1 MSTGTK
7 ASYEELIKSA
17 EEAFEQKDYEKTI
30 EILNET
36 RKNLPENIDDTE
48 VERIHYTIGLCF
60 NELEKPTEANPH
72 LKKALR
78 LAEKTNHEAGQGR
91 AFEQLGSA
99 AYRKNDHRSALAF
112 FRAALATYRK
122 LDDKAG
128 LARTLRDL
136 GSLQSDLAQD
146 GEAET
151 NFEEAKKLFHDLGDV
166 EGQMACI
173 TNVGLLH
180 YRKGGPQASVKVYE
194 KSFEED
200 KIEHYLLL
208 NNAGFLRLVTHD
220 YPGSRDY
227 LSRAEADLKS
237 RGAMDDNAALLYLNL
252 AIVEALEGVFGDS
265 YKHLDEAKRYF
276 DEYPDGRAVE
286 LILVANQ
293 NEVESE
299 GFEPFLVVEDA
310 HKDGV
315 ISLNRAAVMARE
327 TPEKIDEAIQIA
339 EEGLSHDRSLAY
351 PYYGLGWLYLRK
363 GDAVKATTYF
373 KRAAGLDTHNEA
385 IKKALQSVNPY
396 IEQKVGRNEP
406 CPCGSGKKF
415 KKCHGKA

>member
-17 EEAFEQKDYEKTI
+17 ETAFDQKDYEKTI
-30 EILNET
+30 EILNDT

-48 VERIHYTIGLCF
+48 IERIHYTIGLCF

-78 LAEKTNHEAGQGR
+78 LAEKTNHEAGQAR

-122 LDDKAG
+122 LEDKAG

-151 NFEEAKKLFHDLGDV
+151 NFEESKKLFHELGDI

-194 KSFEED
+194 KSFDED

-227 LSRAEADLKS
+227 LSRAEIDLKS

-252 AIVEALEGVFGDS
+252 AIVEALEGAFEDS
-265 YKHLDEAKRYF
+265 YKHLDEAKKYF
-276 DEYPDGRAVE
+276 DDYPDGRAVE

-315 ISLNRAAVMARE
+315 ICMNRAAVMARE
-327 TPEKIDEAIQIA
+327 NPENLDEAIRVA
-339 EEGLSHDRSLAY
+339 EEGLSHDRSMAY
-351 PYYGLGWLYLRK
+351 PYYSLGWLHLRQ
-363 GDAVKATTYF
+363 GDATKATTYF
-373 KRAAGLDTHNEA
+373 KRAAGLDAHNEA
-385 IKKALQSVNPY
+385 IRKALQSVNPY

>member
-7 ASYEELIKSA
+7 ASFEELIKSA

-30 EILNET
+30 EILNES

-48 VERIHYTIGLCF
+48 VERIHYTIGYCF

-78 LAEKTNHEAGQGR
+78 LAEKTNHELGQAR

-99 AYRKNDHRSALAF
+99 AYRKNDYRSAMAF
-112 FRAALATYRK
+112 FRGALSMYRQI
-122 LDDKAG
+122 DEKAG
-128 LARTLRDL
+128 IARILRDL

-151 NFEEAKKLFHDLGDV
+151 NFEESKKIFGELGDV

-220 YPGSRDY
+220 YPGSRDF

-252 AIVEALEGVFGDS
+252 AIVEALEGAFEDA
-265 YKHLDEAKRYF
+265 YKHLEEAKKYF

-293 NEVESE
+293 NEVKSD

-315 ISLNRAAVMARE
+315 ICMNRAAVMARE
-327 TPEKIDEAIQIA
+327 NPEKIDEAIQVA
-339 EEGLSHDRSLAY
+339 EEGLAHDRSMAY

-363 GDAVKATTYF
+363 GDTNQATTYF
-373 KRAAGLDTHNEA
+373 KRAVGLDSNNEW
-385 IKKALQSVNPY
+385 IRKALETVNPY
-396 IEQKVGRNEP
+396 ANQKVGRNEP

>member
-1 MSTGTK
+1 MSTGTQTSFEDQMK
-7 ASYEELIKSA
+7 TA
-17 EEAFEQKDYEKTI
+17 EEAFAKKDYEKTV
-30 EILNET
+30 EILNAA
-36 RKNLPENIDDTE
+36 RKNIPPETADTE
-48 VERIHYTIGLCF
+48 IERIHYTLGLCF
-60 NELEKPTEANPH
+60 NELDKPSEANPH

-78 LAEKTNHEAGQGR
+78 LAEKTDHETGQAR

-99 AYRKNDHRSALAF
+99 AYRKDDHRSAMAY
-112 FRAALATYRK
+112 FRAALAIYRK
-122 LDDKAG
+122 TDDKAG

-146 GEAET
+146 SEAET
-151 NFEEAKKLFHDLGDV
+151 NFEEAKSLFKEVDDI

-200 KIEHYLLL
+200 QIEHYLLL
-208 NNAGFLRLVTHD
+208 NNAGFLKLVVHE
-220 YPGSRDY
+220 YPGAREF
-227 LSRAEADLKS
+227 LSKAEADLKS

-252 AIVEALEGVFGDS
+252 AIVEALEKSFDDAFT
-265 YKHLDEAKRYF
+265 HLDEARRYF
-276 DEYPDGRAVE
+276 EEYPDGRAVE
-286 LILVANQ
+286 LILCANQ
-293 NEVESE
+293 NEVESD

-315 ISLNRAAVMARE
+315 IALNKAAVLARQS
-327 TPEKIDEAIQIA
+327 PDNLDEAIRIA
-339 EEGLSHDRSLAY
+339 EEGLAMDRSMAY
-351 PYYGLGWLYLRK
+351 PHYGLGWLYLRK
-363 GDAVKATTYF
+363 GDAQKATTHF
-373 KRAAGLDTHNEA
+373 KRAAGLDSSNEA
-385 IKKALQSVNPY
+385 IRKALQTVNPY

>member
-1 MSTGTK
+1 MSTGTQT
-7 ASYEELIKSA
+7 SFQDLLKSA
-17 EEAFEQKDYEKTI
+17 EEAFEKKEYQETI
-30 EILNET
+30 DLLNQA
-36 RKNLPENIDDTE
+36 RKNLPDGTDDGE
-48 VERIHYTIGLCF
+48 VERIHYTLGLCF
-60 NELEKPTEANPH
+60 NELEKPSEANPH

-78 LAEKTNHEAGQGR
+78 LAEKTEHENGQAR

-99 AYRKNDHRSALAF
+99 AYKKDDHRSAMAY
-112 FRAALATYRK
+112 FRAALAVYRK
-122 LDDKAG
+122 TEDKAG

-151 NFEEAKKLFHDLGDV
+151 NFEESKKYFKEIDDL

-208 NNAGFLRLVTHD
+208 NNAGFLKLVVHE
-220 YPGSRDY
+220 YPEAREF
-227 LSRAEADLKS
+227 LAKAAADLKE
-237 RGAMDDNAALLYLNL
+237 RGAMDDNAALLFLNL
-252 AIVEALEGVFGDS
+252 AIVEALEGSFDES
-265 YKHLDEAKRYF
+265 FEHLDEARKYF

-293 NEVESE
+293 DEVESDE
-299 GFEPFLVVEDA
+299 FEPFLVVEDA
-310 HKDGV
+310 MKDGV
-315 ISLNRAAVMARE
+315 IALNKAAVLARQSADNL
-327 TPEKIDEAIQIA
+327 DEAIALA
-339 EEGLSHDRSLAY
+339 EEGIAADRSQAY

-363 GDAVKATTYF
+363 GDAQKATTYF
-373 KRAAGLDTHNEA
+373 KRAAGLDNTNEA
-385 IKKALQSVNPY
+385 IRKALQSVNPY

>member
-1 MSTGTK
+1 MSTGTQ
-7 ASYEELIKSA
+7 ASFEELMKSA
-17 EEAFEQKDYEKTI
+17 EASFEAKNYEKTI
-30 EILNET
+30 EILNDA
-36 RKNLPENIDDTE
+36 RKNLPEGTDDRE

-60 NELEKPTEANPH
+60 NELEKPSEANPH

-78 LAEKTNHEAGQGR
+78 LAEKTDHEEGQGR

-99 AYRKNDHRSALAF
+99 AYRKDDHRSAMAY
-112 FRAALATYRK
+112 FRAALAMYRK
-122 LDDKAG
+122 LEDKAG

-151 NFEEAKKLFHDLGDV
+151 NFEEAKGLFKEIDDI

-180 YRKGGPQASVKVYE
+180 YRQGGPQASVKVYE

-200 KIEHYLLL
+200 EINHYLLL
-208 NNAGFLRLVTHD
+208 NNAGFLKLVVHE
-220 YPGSRDY
+220 YPAARDF
-227 LSRAEADLKS
+227 LNKASEDLKE
-237 RGAMDDNAALLYLNL
+237 RGATDDNAALLYLNL
-252 AIVEALEGVFGDS
+252 AIVEALEGSFEEAH
-265 YKHLDEAKRYF
+265 KHLDEAQKYF

-293 NEVESE
+293 DEVES
-299 GFEPFLVVEDA
+299 GDFEPFMVVEDA
-310 HKDGV
+310 QKDGV
-315 ISLNRAAVMARE
+315 ISLNRAAVMARQD
-327 TPEKIDEAIQIA
+327 PSNIDEAIKLA
-339 EEGLSHDRSLAY
+339 EEGMAHDRSMAY
-351 PYYGLGWLYLRK
+351 THFGLGWLYLRK
-363 GDAVKATTYF
+363 GDPQKATSSF
-373 KRAAGLDTHNEA
+373 KRAAGLDSNNEA
-385 IKKALQSVNPY
+385 IRKALQTVNPY

>member
-1 MSTGTK
+1 M
-7 ASYEELIKSA
+7 KSA
-17 EEAFEQKDYEKTI
+17 EAAFDQKEYEKTI

-36 RKNLPENIDDTE
+36 RKNLPENVDDME
-48 VERIHYTIGLCF
+48 LERIHYTIGLCF

-78 LAEKTNHEAGQGR
+78 LAEKTSHEAGQAR

-99 AYRKNDHRSALAF
+99 AYRKNDHRSAMAY

-122 LDDKAG
+122 LEDKAG

-151 NFEEAKKLFHDLGDV
+151 NFEESKALFRELDDV

-194 KSFEED
+194 KSFDED

-220 YPGSRDY
+220 YPGARDY
-227 LSRAEADLKS
+227 LSRAEADLKN

-252 AIVEALEGVFGDS
+252 AIVEALEGAFGDA
-265 YKHLDEAKRYF
+265 YKHLDEAKKYF

-293 NEVESE
+293 NEVKSE

-315 ISLNRAAVMARE
+315 ICFNRAAVMARE
-327 TPEKIDEAIQIA
+327 NPENLDEAIRIA
-339 EEGLSHDRSLAY
+339 EEGLSHDRAVAY

-363 GDAVKATTYF
+363 GDPVKATTFF
-373 KRAAGLDTHNEA
+373 KRAAGLDAHNEA
-385 IKKALQSVNPY
+385 IRKALQSVNPY

>member
-7 ASYEELIKSA
+7 ASFEELIKSA

-30 EILNET
+30 EILNES
-36 RKNLPENIDDTE
+36 RKSLPENIDDTE
-48 VERIHYTIGLCF
+48 VERIHYTIGYCF

-78 LAEKTNHEAGQGR
+78 LAEKTNHELGQAR

-99 AYRKNDHRSALAF
+99 AYRKNDYRSAMAF
-112 FRAALATYRK
+112 FRGALSMYRQI
-122 LDDKAG
+122 DEKAG
-128 LARTLRDL
+128 IARILRDL

-151 NFEEAKKLFHDLGDV
+151 NFEESKKIFGELGDV

-220 YPGSRDY
+220 YPGSRDF

-252 AIVEALEGVFGDS
+252 AIVEALEGAFEDA
-265 YKHLDEAKRYF
+265 YKHLEEAKKYF

-293 NEVESE
+293 NEVKSD

-315 ISLNRAAVMARE
+315 ICMNRAAVMARE
-327 TPEKIDEAIQIA
+327 NPEKIDEAIQVA
-339 EEGLSHDRSLAY
+339 EEGLAHDRGMAY

-363 GDAVKATTYF
+363 GDTNQATTYF
-373 KRAAGLDTHNEA
+373 KRAVGLDSNNEW
-385 IKKALQSVNPY
+385 IRKALETVNPY
-396 IEQKVGRNEP
+396 ANQKVGRNEP

>member
-1 MSTGTK
+1 MSTGTEV
-7 ASYEELIKSA
+7 SFQEQMKSA
-17 EEAFEQKDYEKTI
+17 EEAFENKNFEETI
-30 EILNET
+30 EILNKA
-36 RKNLPENIDDTE
+36 RKNLPEETPDTE
-48 VERIHYTIGLCF
+48 VERIHYTLGFCF
-60 NELEKPTEANPH
+60 NELDKPTEANPH

-78 LAEKTNHEAGQGR
+78 LAEKNEHEQGQAR
-91 AFEQLGSA
+91 AFEQLGTA
-99 AYRKNDHRSALAF
+99 AYRKNDHRSAMAY
-112 FRAALATYRK
+112 FRAALAVYRK
-122 LDDKAG
+122 IEDKAG

-151 NFEEAKKLFHDLGDV
+151 NFTEAKNLFKELDDI

-180 YRKGGPQASVKVYE
+180 YRQGGPQASVKVYE

-200 KIEHYLLL
+200 EINHYLLL
-208 NNAGFLRLVTHD
+208 NNAGFLKLVVHE
-220 YPGSRDY
+220 YPTAREF
-227 LSRAEADLKS
+227 LSKAEADLKE

-252 AIVEALEGVFGDS
+252 AIVEALEGSFEDALT
-265 YKHLDEAKRYF
+265 HLDEARKYF

-286 LILVANQ
+286 LILCANQ
-293 NEVESE
+293 NEVKSD

-315 ISLNRAAVMARE
+315 IALNRAAVLARQN
-327 TPEKIDEAIQIA
+327 PDQIDEAIALA
-339 EEGLSHDRSLAY
+339 EEGIAVDRSMAY
-351 PYYGLGWLYLRK
+351 PYYGLGWLYMRK
-363 GDAVKATTYF
+363 GDAQKATTNF
-373 KRAAGLDTHNEA
+373 KRAAGLDTQNEA
-385 IKKALQSVNPY
+385 IKKALQTVNPY

>member
-1 MSTGTK
+1 MSTGTQ
-7 ASYEELIKSA
+7 ASFEEMMKSA
-17 EEAFEQKDYEKTI
+17 EASFEAKDYEKTV
-30 EILNET
+30 EILNDT
-36 RKNLPENIDDTE
+36 RKNLPDNTDDRE

-60 NELEKPTEANPH
+60 NELDKPSEANPH

-78 LAEKTNHEAGQGR
+78 LAEKTEHEEGQAR

-99 AYRKNDHRSALAF
+99 AYRKDDHRSAMAY

-122 LDDKAG
+122 LEDKAG

-151 NFEEAKKLFHDLGDV
+151 NFNEAKGLFKEVDDI

-180 YRKGGPQASVKVYE
+180 YRQGGPQASVKVYE

-200 KIEHYLLL
+200 QINHYLLF
-208 NNAGFLRLVTHD
+208 NNAGFLKLVVHD
-220 YPGSRDY
+220 YPGARDF
-227 LSRAEADLKS
+227 LTKAAEDLKE
-237 RGAMDDNAALLYLNL
+237 RGASDDNAALLFLNL
-252 AIVEALEGVFGDS
+252 AIVEALEGSFEEA
-265 YKHLDEAKRYF
+265 YKHLDEAQKYF
-276 DEYPDGRAVE
+276 DEYPEGRAVE

-293 NEVESE
+293 EEVKS
-299 GFEPFLVVEDA
+299 GDFEPFMVVEDA

-315 ISLNRAAVMARE
+315 IALNRAAVMARQDS
-327 TPEKIDEAIQIA
+327 EKIDEAIRIA
-339 EEGLSHDRSLAY
+339 EEGMAHDRSMAY
-351 PYYGLGWLYLRK
+351 THFGLGWLYLRK
-363 GDAVKATTYF
+363 GDPQKATTAF
-373 KRAAGLDTHNEA
+373 KRAAGLDNNNEA
-385 IKKALQSVNPY
+385 IRKALQAVNPY

>member
-1 MSTGTK
+1 M
-7 ASYEELIKSA
+7 KSA
-17 EEAFEQKDYEKTI
+17 EEAFEQKEYDKTI
-30 EILNET
+30 EILNDL
-36 RKNLPENIDDTE
+36 RKNLPEEVQDVE

-78 LAEKTNHEAGQGR
+78 LAEKNSHEAGQAR

-99 AYRKNDHRSALAF
+99 AYRKDDHRSAMAY
-112 FRAALATYRK
+112 FRAALALYRK
-122 LDDKAG
+122 TEDKAG

-151 NFEEAKKLFHDLGDV
+151 NFEEAKKLFAELEDI

-180 YRKGGPQASVKVYE
+180 YRQGGPQASVKVYE

-208 NNAGFLRLVTHD
+208 NNAGFLRLVVHE
-220 YPGSRDY
+220 YPGAREF
-227 LSRAEADLKS
+227 LSRAEADLKE

-252 AIVEALEGVFGDS
+252 AIVEALESRFEDA
-265 YKHLDEAKRYF
+265 YKHLDEARRYF

-286 LILVANQ
+286 LILVANEEQ
-293 NEVESE
+293 VEK
-299 GFEPFLVVEDA
+299 GDFEPFLVVEDA

-315 ISLNRAAVMARE
+315 IALNRAAVMARE
-327 TPEKIDEAIQIA
+327 NPDNIDEAIKVA
-339 EEGLSHDRSLAY
+339 EEGMAADRSMAY
-351 PYYGLGWLYLRK
+351 PHYGLGWLYLMK
-363 GDAVKATTYF
+363 GDSSKATTSF
-373 KRAAGLDTHNEA
+373 KRAAGLDNHNEA
-385 IKKALQSVNPY
+385 IRKALETVNPY
-396 IEQKVGRNEP
+396 IGQKVGRNEP

-415 KKCHGKA
+415 KKCHGRA

>member
-1 MSTGTK
+1 MSTGTET
-7 ASYEELIKSA
+7 SFQDLMQSA
-17 EEAFEQKDYEKTI
+17 EEAFNEKDFEKTV
-30 EILNET
+30 EMMNQA
-36 RKNLPENIDDTE
+36 RKCLPSDAPDNE
-48 VERIHYTIGLCF
+48 VERIHYTLGYCF
-60 NELEKPTEANPH
+60 NELDKPTEANPH

-78 LAEKTNHEAGQGR
+78 LAEKTDHEAGQAR

-99 AYRKNDHRSALAF
+99 AYRKNDHRNALAF
-112 FRAALATYRK
+112 FRAALAIYRK
-122 LDDKAG
+122 IDDKPG

-136 GSLQSDLAQD
+136 GSIQSDLAQD

-151 NFEEAKKLFHDLGDV
+151 NFEEAKGLFKELDDL

-194 KSFEED
+194 KCFEED
-200 KIEHYLLL
+200 EINHYLLL
-208 NNAGFLRLVTHD
+208 NNAGFLKLVVHE
-220 YPGSRDY
+220 YPEARAF
-227 LSRAEADLKS
+227 LEKAEADLKE

-252 AIVEALEGVFGDS
+252 SVVEALEGSFDEALG
-265 YKHLDEAKRYF
+265 HLDEAKKYF

-286 LILVANQ
+286 LILCANGP
-293 NEVESE
+293 EVEKE

-315 ISLNRAAVMARE
+315 IALNKAAVIARQDPDKLD
-327 TPEKIDEAIQIA
+327 TAIALA
-339 EEGLSHDRSLAY
+339 EEGIAHNREMAY
-351 PYYGLGWLYLRK
+351 PYYGMGWLQMRK
-363 GDAVKATTYF
+363 GDTQKATTYF
-373 KRAAGLDTHNEA
+373 KRAAGLDAQNEA
-385 IKKALQSVNPY
+385 IRKALQTVNPY

>member
-1 MSTGTK
+1 MSTGTEV
-7 ASYEELIKSA
+7 SFEELMKSA
-17 EEAFEQKDYEKTI
+17 EKSFEANEYESTI
-30 EILNET
+30 EYLNKA
-36 RKNLPENIDDTE
+36 RKHLPSDAPDNEI
-48 VERIHYTIGLCF
+48 ERIHYTLGFCF
-60 NELEKPTEANPH
+60 NELDKPTEANPH

-78 LAEKTNHEAGQGR
+78 LSEKTEHEAGQAR
-91 AFEQLGSA
+91 AFEALGTS
-99 AYRKNDHRSALAF
+99 AYRKNDHRSAMAY
-112 FRAALATYRK
+112 FRAALAVYRK
-122 LDDKAG
+122 LEDKAG

-151 NFEEAKKLFHDLGDV
+151 NFEEAKTFFKELDDI

-180 YRKGGPQASVKVYE
+180 YRQGGPQASVKVYE

-200 KIEHYLLL
+200 EINHYLLY
-208 NNAGFLRLVTHD
+208 NNAGFLKLVVHE
-220 YPGSRDY
+220 YPEARDF
-227 LSRAEADLKS
+227 LSKAEADLKE

-252 AIVEALEGVFGDS
+252 AIVEALEESFEEALV
-265 YKHLDEAKRYF
+265 HLDEARKYF

-286 LILVANQ
+286 LILCANQ
-293 NEVESE
+293 DEVKSD

-310 HKDGV
+310 DKDGV
-315 ISLNRAAVMARE
+315 IALNKAAVLARQDA
-327 TPEKIDEAIQIA
+327 KNLDEAIALA
-339 EEGLSHDRSLAY
+339 EEGMTVDRSMAY
-351 PYYGLGWLYLRK
+351 PYYGLGWLYMRK
-363 GDAVKATTYF
+363 GDSQKATTYF
-373 KRAAGLDTHNEA
+373 KRAAGLDSQNEA
-385 IKKALQSVNPY
+385 IKRALQTVNPY

>member
-1 MSTGTK
+1 MSTGTET
-7 ASYEELIKSA
+7 SFQELIKSA
-17 EEAFEQKDYEKTI
+17 EEAFNEKDFEKTV
-30 EILNET
+30 EIMNQA
-36 RKNLPENIDDTE
+36 RKCLPDTAQDDE
-48 VERIHYTIGLCF
+48 IERIHYTLGYCF
-60 NELEKPTEANPH
+60 NELDKPTEANPH

-78 LAEKTNHEAGQGR
+78 LAEKNEHEAGQAR

-99 AYRKNDHRSALAF
+99 AYRKNDHRSALAY
-112 FRAALATYRK
+112 FRAALAVYRK

-136 GSLQSDLAQD
+136 GSIQSDLAQD

-151 NFEEAKKLFHDLGDV
+151 NFEEAKGLFRELDDL

-194 KSFEED
+194 KSFDED
-200 KIEHYLLL
+200 GINHYLLL
-208 NNAGFLRLVTHD
+208 NNAGFLKLVVHE
-220 YPGSRDY
+220 YPEARKF
-227 LSRAEADLKS
+227 LEKAEADLKD

-252 AIVEALEGVFGDS
+252 AVVEALEKSFEEAMT
-265 YKHLDEAKRYF
+265 HLDEAKKYF

-286 LILVANQ
+286 LILCANGP
-293 NEVESE
+293 EVKEH

-315 ISLNRAAVMARE
+315 IAMNKAAVIARE
-327 TPEKIDEAIQIA
+327 DEKRLDEAIALA
-339 EEGLSHDRSLAY
+339 EEGVAHNRDMAY
-351 PYYGLGWLYLRK
+351 PYFGLGWLYMRK
-363 GDAVKATTYF
+363 GDSQKATTYF
-373 KRAAGLDTHNEA
+373 KRAAGLDSQNET
-385 IKKALQSVNPY
+385 IRKALQTVNPY
-396 IEQKVGRNEP
+396 IDQKVGRNEP